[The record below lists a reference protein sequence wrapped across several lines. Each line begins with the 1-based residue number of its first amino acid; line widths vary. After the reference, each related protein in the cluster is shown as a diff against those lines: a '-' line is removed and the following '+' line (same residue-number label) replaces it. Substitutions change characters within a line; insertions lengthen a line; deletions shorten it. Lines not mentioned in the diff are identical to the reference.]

1 MSSQPCYR
9 MFNKH
14 RTIALFPNFPMTSS
28 GIQLDLSFFPLQFC
42 FKGRRTEEHLAVYLG
57 LRHRHLWREHS
68 RWHRWNLQGEQVV
81 ACNEKLRDA
90 LSQTLFLPII
100 PFPPSSRLPWW
111 DVPQWATW
119 CPDPSAL
126 VSAHQ
131 QQNRTLAAAGEKVRG
146 VMRIKTEGVR
156 ERVWDCRQR
165 LVPGLNERRIRVK
178 CSVCVAIKSLE

>member
-1 MSSQPCYR
+1 MAPKGQAYLGFCTVFRSQQLHRVSSTSSEQDKQTQKKEQEKSVCLLLFIMSSQPCYR

-100 PFPPSSRLPWW
+100 PFPPSSRLP
-111 DVPQWATW
+111 
-119 CPDPSAL
+119 
-126 VSAHQ
+126 
-131 QQNRTLAAAGEKVRG
+131 
-146 VMRIKTEGVR
+146 
-156 ERVWDCRQR
+156 
-165 LVPGLNERRIRVK
+165 
-178 CSVCVAIKSLE
+178 